1 MNDAEQK
8 LQAMWAK
15 AVERKKRYLR
25 EMRMNSDD
33 ERHGTSRGYFYGC
46 RCRRCKKAGSEYQKR
61 RNRNGA

>member
-1 MNDAEQK
+1 
-8 LQAMWAK
+8 MWAK